1 MASERMRKEYDFSKG
16 VRGKFY
22 RPGLK
27 LEIPVY
33 LDDEAMAFVQRIA
46 RKKKTDLS
54 AVVND
59 LILSDK
65 RLAEAIE

>member
-1 MASERMRKEYDFSKG
+1 MRKEVDFSKG

-27 LEIPVY
+27 LELPVY

-46 RKKKTDLS
+46 RRKKTDVS
-54 AVVND
+54 SVVNQ

-65 RLAEAIE
+65 RLAEVMK

>member
-1 MASERMRKEYDFSKG
+1 MAAESMKKEYDFTKG
-16 VRGKFY
+16 VRGKFH

-27 LEIPVY
+27 LNLPVY
-33 LDDEAMAFVQRIA
+33 LDEEALAFVQRIA
-46 RKKKTDLS
+46 RKKKTDIS
-54 AVVND
+54 SVVNE